1 MPRTL
6 VGLGFPAI
14 SRLLDR
20 FGDGPVI
27 LKPNRG
33 GKGSGVAGFETAAA
47 AATAIKA
54 GEIEPSI
61 DGVSH
66 WFKLHIKSP
75 RGIVTRAEFI
85 GVNLITPLRLT
96 QPKGLNYVLLTCA
109 KCQVQRQLHNS
120 PLLTLSIPSSQAAMK
135 PFLELMELILLV
147 LSLFPGQV

>member
-1 MPRTL
+1 MH
-6 VGLGFPAI
+6 LGRV
-14 SRLLDR
+14 RLSSYITVVDR

-61 DGVSH
+61 DGVTLVQSY
-66 WFKLHIKSP
+66 IKSS

-85 GVNLITPLRLT
+85 GVNFITPLRLT

-109 KCQVQRQLHNS
+109 KCQCRGNS
-120 PLLTLSIPSSQAAMK
+120 TIHHY
-135 PFLELMELILLV
+135 
-147 LSLFPGQV
+147 